1 MNKNISSGSKY
12 DITEITTNIK
22 RIIAD
27 IDNEFQ
33 LQSESTNINN
43 SNLLYS
49 ADYIQYIGEYKSIT
63 LDIELYSEDIAD
75 YIKISGYISEKQDN
89 GKYLIIYGDIRTYL
103 IKNNN
108 IDWNELRETILLV
121 IYLVT
126 NNL

>member
-33 LQSESTNINN
+33 LQSESTNTNN
-43 SNLLYS
+43 PNILYS
-49 ADYIQYIGEYKSIT
+49 CDYIQYIGEYKSIT

>member
-12 DITEITTNIK
+12 DITVITTNIK
-22 RIIAD
+22 RIIED

-33 LQSESTNINN
+33 LQSELTNTNN
-43 SNLLYS
+43 PNILYS
-49 ADYIQYIGEYKSIT
+49 CDYIQYIGEYKSIS
-63 LDIELYSEDIAD
+63 LDIELYNEDIAD

-89 GKYLIIYGDIRTYL
+89 SKYLIIYGDIRTYL

>member
-12 DITEITTNIK
+12 DITAITTNIK

-33 LQSESTNINN
+33 LQSESTNTNN
-43 SNLLYS
+43 PNILYS
-49 ADYIQYIGEYKSIT
+49 CDYIQYIGEYKSIT

-108 IDWNELRETILLV
+108 IDWNELRETILLI
-121 IYLVT
+121 IYIVT

>member
-75 YIKISGYISEKQDN
+75 YIKGYISEKQDN

>member
-12 DITEITTNIK
+12 DITAITTNIK

-27 IDNEFQ
+27 IDSKFQ

-43 SNLLYS
+43 SNILYS

-75 YIKISGYISEKQDN
+75 YIRIGGYISEKQDN

-108 IDWNELRETILLV
+108 IDWDKLRETILLV
-121 IYLVT
+121 IYIVT

>member
-33 LQSESTNINN
+33 LQSESTNTNN
-43 SNLLYS
+43 PNILYS

>member
-12 DITEITTNIK
+12 DITVITTNIK
-22 RIIAD
+22 RIIED

-33 LQSESTNINN
+33 LQSELTNTNN
-43 SNLLYS
+43 PNILYS

-63 LDIELYSEDIAD
+63 LDIELYSENIAD

>member
-12 DITEITTNIK
+12 DIIVITTNIK

-27 IDNEFQ
+27 IDNKYQ
-33 LQSESTNINN
+33 LQSESTNTNN
-43 SNLLYS
+43 PNILYS
-49 ADYIQYIGEYKSIT
+49 CDYIQYIGEYKSIS
-63 LDIELYSEDIAD
+63 LDIELYNEDIAD
-75 YIKISGYISEKQDN
+75 YIKIGGYISEKQDN
-89 GKYLIIYGDIRTYL
+89 GEYLIIYGDMRTYL

-108 IDWNELRETILLV
+108 IDWDKLRETIIYV

>member
-12 DITEITTNIK
+12 DITVITTNIK
-22 RIIAD
+22 RIIED

-33 LQSESTNINN
+33 LQSELTNTNN
-43 SNLLYS
+43 PNILYS

-75 YIKISGYISEKQDN
+75 YIKISGYISEKHDN

>member
-63 LDIELYSEDIAD
+63 LDIELYSEDIVD
-75 YIKISGYISEKQDN
+75 YFRIGGYISEKQDN

-108 IDWNELRETILLV
+108 IDWDKLRETIVYV
-121 IYLVT
+121 IYLVI
-126 NNL
+126 NKL

>member
-12 DITEITTNIK
+12 DITVITTNIK
-22 RIIAD
+22 RIIED

-33 LQSESTNINN
+33 LQSELTNTNN
-43 SNLLYS
+43 PNILYS

>member
-12 DITEITTNIK
+12 DITAITTNIK

-33 LQSESTNINN
+33 LQSESTNTNN
-43 SNLLYS
+43 PNILYS
-49 ADYIQYIGEYKSIT
+49 CDYIQYIGEYKSIT
-63 LDIELYSEDIAD
+63 LDIKLYSEDIAD
-75 YIKISGYISEKQDN
+75 YIRIGGYISEKQDN

>member
-12 DITEITTNIK
+12 DITAITTNIK

-33 LQSESTNINN
+33 LQSESTNTNN
-43 SNLLYS
+43 PNILYS
-49 ADYIQYIGEYKSIT
+49 CDYIQYIGEYKSIT

>member
-1 MNKNISSGSKY
+1 M
-12 DITEITTNIK
+12 TEIELTTLNNIIK
-22 RIIAD
+22 QIIAD

-43 SNLLYS
+43 SNILYS
-49 ADYIQYIGEYKSIT
+49 ANYIQYIGEYKSIT

-75 YIKISGYISEKQDN
+75 YIRIGGYISEKQDN

-108 IDWNELRETILLV
+108 IDWNKLRETILLI
-121 IYLVT
+121 IYIVT
-126 NNL
+126 NKL

>member
-12 DITEITTNIK
+12 DITVITTNIK
-22 RIIAD
+22 RIIED

-33 LQSESTNINN
+33 LQSELTNTNN
-43 SNLLYS
+43 PNILYS
-49 ADYIQYIGEYKSIT
+49 YDYIQYIGEYKSIT
-63 LDIELYSEDIAD
+63 LDIELYSENIAD